1 MHQMTSLEDGQSFC
15 RFGYLTLSSLK
26 SNGHKPKKD
35 RKLHRIGSK
44 IINLILGIAAVI
56 VALPFL
62 IIIFILSK
70 IVPQEQWEKFWDE
83 FWDDYRDLP

>member
-1 MHQMTSLEDGQSFC
+1 MISLKNGRSFC
-15 RFGYLTLSSLK
+15 RFCYLTRSSLK
-26 SNGHKPKKD
+26 ADGFKPKKD

-44 IINLILGIAAVI
+44 IINLVLGIAAVI